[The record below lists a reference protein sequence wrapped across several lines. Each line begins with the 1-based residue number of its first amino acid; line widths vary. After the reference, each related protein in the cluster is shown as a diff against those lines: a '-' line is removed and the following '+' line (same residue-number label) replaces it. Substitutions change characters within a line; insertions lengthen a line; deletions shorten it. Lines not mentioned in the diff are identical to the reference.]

1 MISTKILLI
10 NAPNLF
16 DSKINDFHA
25 IKWDTSGVLEAT
37 NTREVLPPSQI
48 IRRLTFLAPSLITR
62 LIQKICANI
71 VKFKSFLKNFY

>member
-25 IKWDTSGVLEAT
+25 IKWDTSRVPEAT
-37 NTREVLPPSQI
+37 NTREVKPSASLSLPFLYFSYSRGPDSP
-48 IRRLTFLAPSLITR
+48 IRS
-62 LIQKICANI
+62 
-71 VKFKSFLKNFY
+71 

>member
-25 IKWDTSGVLEAT
+25 IKWDTSRVPEAT
-37 NTREVLPPSQI
+37 NTRGEVKPSASLSLLLLYFSYCRGLDSP
-48 IRRLTFLAPSLITR
+48 IRSSL
-62 LIQKICANI
+62 
-71 VKFKSFLKNFY
+71 